1 MINIIGL
8 GPGNTGYITKLG
20 EKLIYSSD
28 VVIGGKRNLESI
40 EDFEGEKIVLSTNL
54 KEILQYIQNNLDKN
68 ISVIASGD
76 PSIYGIGRYL
86 SKNIEHKHLNI
97 VSGISSLQYIFSRIF
112 VDMND
117 VYITSSHGKVPDFDY
132 ILSHKK
138 VCMVTD
144 SKIGPHEISR
154 EIQKRNL
161 NKTIVAGENLSYKD
175 ERNRDFITGKVPIT
189 KEEVRAISINKL
201 DLLNA
206 KTFIDVGAGT
216 GSISIEAGYHYP
228 DLRVIAIERNDDALD
243 LVNKN
248 IENFN
253 LTNVEVVKAYAPVEL
268 DIYNEVDA
276 IFLGGTGNKLEE
288 IIDWSKD
295 LLVPGGRLVAN
306 FIIIDTFYEM
316 LRLVREKGFKN
327 VDVTVLNVSKLEK
340 LGPGEYF
347 KPHNPIYIIS
357 CEKGVE

>member
-1 MINIIGL
+1 M
-8 GPGNTGYITKLG
+8 
-20 EKLIYSSD
+20 
-28 VVIGGKRNLESI
+28 
-40 EDFEGEKIVLSTNL
+40 
-54 KEILQYIQNNLDKN
+54 
-68 ISVIASGD
+68 
-76 PSIYGIGRYL
+76 
-86 SKNIEHKHLNI
+86 
-97 VSGISSLQYIFSRIF
+97 
-112 VDMND
+112 
-117 VYITSSHGKVPDFDY
+117 
-132 ILSHKK
+132 
-138 VCMVTD
+138 
-144 SKIGPHEISR
+144 
-154 EIQKRNL
+154 
-161 NKTIVAGENLSYKD
+161 
-175 ERNRDFITGKVPIT
+175 RNRDFITGKVPIT

-228 DLRVIAIERNDDALD
+228 DLGVIAIERNDDALD
-243 LVNKN
+243 LLNKS
-248 IENFN
+248 IENFKLIN
-253 LTNVEVVKAYAPVEL
+253 TAVLGAYAPVEL
-268 DIYNEVDA
+268 DIYNDVDA

-288 IIDWSKD
+288 IINWSKD

>member
-1 MINIIGL
+1 M
-8 GPGNTGYITKLG
+8 
-20 EKLIYSSD
+20 
-28 VVIGGKRNLESI
+28 
-40 EDFEGEKIVLSTNL
+40 
-54 KEILQYIQNNLDKN
+54 
-68 ISVIASGD
+68 
-76 PSIYGIGRYL
+76 
-86 SKNIEHKHLNI
+86 
-97 VSGISSLQYIFSRIF
+97 
-112 VDMND
+112 
-117 VYITSSHGKVPDFDY
+117 
-132 ILSHKK
+132 
-138 VCMVTD
+138 
-144 SKIGPHEISR
+144 
-154 EIQKRNL
+154 
-161 NKTIVAGENLSYKD
+161 
-175 ERNRDFITGKVPIT
+175 RNRDFITGKVPIT

-216 GSISIEAGYHYP
+216 GSISIEAGYNYP

-253 LTNVEVVKAYAPVEL
+253 LTNVEVVKAYAPIEL
-268 DIYNEVDA
+268 DIYNDVDA

>member
-1 MINIIGL
+1 MQ
-8 GPGNTGYITKLG
+8 KL
-20 EKLIYSSD
+20 LQMQA
-28 VVIGGKRNLESI
+28 LEQ
-40 EDFEGEKIVLSTNL
+40 GVY
-54 KEILQYIQNNLDKN
+54 LQ
-68 ISVIASGD
+68 
-76 PSIYGIGRYL
+76 
-86 SKNIEHKHLNI
+86 
-97 VSGISSLQYIFSRIF
+97 
-112 VDMND
+112 
-117 VYITSSHGKVPDFDY
+117 
-132 ILSHKK
+132 
-138 VCMVTD
+138 
-144 SKIGPHEISR
+144 
-154 EIQKRNL
+154 
-161 NKTIVAGENLSYKD
+161 
-175 ERNRDFITGKVPIT
+175 
-189 KEEVRAISINKL
+189 KL
-201 DLLNA
+201 D
-206 KTFIDVGAGT
+206 
-216 GSISIEAGYHYP
+216 
-228 DLRVIAIERNDDALD
+228 IAIERNDDALD

-268 DIYNEVDA
+268 DIYNDVDA

-357 CEKGVE
+357 CEKGVK